1 MTIQKLFRLRVYV
14 KTLWRATISASRAV
28 GSQGK
33 LGSQMQVA
41 KLRSVNLEN
50 GEILE
55 QSGLRRHN
63 LGIIF
68 RAIRD
73 SGPISR
79 AQLAQITGMTKPG
92 VTNIVDEL
100 LERGL
105 LSQGAEESRKNR
117 GRPGVLLT
125 INAQATSIIV
135 IELRAFHTAVVA
147 FDLLGQEFYRE
158 RATTSDNLTPA
169 ERVTEVQPMLERSIQ
184 SASRQ
189 AARIAKVIVVVPGII
204 DADMKITSS
213 SLNWEQLE
221 LLQYIKSVVP
231 ASVPIELNT
240 VAKLAALA
248 EYRYIVRANKTSKQ
262 LLHLELGITP
272 GIGIVQNGELQ
283 LGANLSIGNI
293 AHISINQQGKLCR
306 CGKIGCIETEIG
318 FKVLIENTCPD
329 LVKDWGKDSEFYL
342 SEIISRAESGNPDVT
357 KGVEIISES
366 IATTLALL
374 IPVLDPD
381 RVILGGYAVRISELL
396 IPRLKYHLERKN
408 KNMSTFTLDT
418 SPLDTD
424 AALFGGY
431 ISAQEE
437 LFNAPHSIA

>member
-1 MTIQKLFRLRVYV
+1 
-14 KTLWRATISASRAV
+14 
-28 GSQGK
+28 
-33 LGSQMQVA
+33 MQVA
-41 KLRSVNLEN
+41 KLRSKNLEN

-79 AQLAQITGMTKPG
+79 AQLAHITGMTKPG

-105 LSQGAEESRKNR
+105 INQGAEESRKNR

-125 INAQATSIIV
+125 INAHATSVIV

-158 RATTSDNLTPA
+158 RATTLYNLTPE
-169 ERVTEVQPMLERSIQ
+169 ERVEEIHPMLDRSIQ
-184 SASRQ
+184 AATRQ
-189 AARIAKVIVVVPGII
+189 SSRIAKLIVVVPGII
-204 DADMKITSS
+204 DTDLKITSS

-221 LLQYIKSVVP
+221 LLQFIKNIVPEKVV
-231 ASVPIELNT
+231 IELNT
-240 VAKLAALA
+240 VAKLAAIA
-248 EYRYIVRANKTSKQ
+248 EYENLIKANKSSKL
-262 LLHLELGITP
+262 LLHMELGITA
-272 GIGIVQNGELQ
+272 GIALVQNGELQ
-283 LGANLSIGNI
+283 VGANQSMGNI
-293 AHISINQQGKLCR
+293 AHISINQHGKLCR

-318 FKVLIENTCPD
+318 FKALIEHTCPD
-329 LVKDWGKDSEFYL
+329 LVKDWSKDSEFYL
-342 SEIISRAESGNPDVT
+342 SEIIERANRQNQEVT
-357 KGVEIISES
+357 KGIELIAES
-366 IATTLALL
+366 VATTLAFL

-381 RVILGGYAVRISELL
+381 RVILGGYPVRIAHLL
-396 IPRLKYHLERKN
+396 MPRLKYHLERKN
-408 KNMSTFTLDT
+408 KSAGIFSLDV

-424 AALFGGY
+424 AALFGGF
-431 ISAQEE
+431 ILAQEE
-437 LFNAPHSIA
+437 LFNAPHSIS

>member
-1 MTIQKLFRLRVYV
+1 
-14 KTLWRATISASRAV
+14 
-28 GSQGK
+28 
-33 LGSQMQVA
+33 MQVA

-73 SGPISR
+73 AGSISR
-79 AQLAQITGMTKPG
+79 AQLAKITGMTKPG

-105 LSQGAEESRKNR
+105 LSQGAEESRQNR
-117 GRPGVLLT
+117 GRPGVLLS

-158 RATTSDNLTPA
+158 RATTIYNLTPE
-169 ERVTEVQPMLERSIQ
+169 ERITEVQPMLERAIQ

-189 AARIAKVIVVVPGII
+189 AARIAKIIVVVPGIV
-204 DADMKITSS
+204 DAETKITSS
-213 SLNWEQLE
+213 SLNWEKLE
-221 LLQYIKSVVP
+221 LLQHIKNVVP
-231 ASVPIELNT
+231 TSVPVEVNT

-272 GIGIVQNGELQ
+272 GVGIVQNGELQ

-293 AHISINQQGKLCR
+293 THISINQHGRLCR

-329 LVKDWGKDSEFYL
+329 LVKDWGKDSEYYL
-342 SEIISRAESGNPDVT
+342 SEIIKRAESGDQEVVKGIDV
-357 KGVEIISES
+357 IAES
-366 IATTLALL
+366 IATTLSLL

-381 RVILGGYAVRISELL
+381 RVVLGGYAVRISDLL

-424 AALFGGY
+424 AALFGGC
-431 ISAQEE
+431 ILAQEE
-437 LFNAPHSIA
+437 LFNAPHSIS

>member
-1 MTIQKLFRLRVYV
+1 
-14 KTLWRATISASRAV
+14 
-28 GSQGK
+28 
-33 LGSQMQVA
+33 MQVA
-41 KLRSVNLEN
+41 KLRSKNLEN

-79 AQLAQITGMTKPG
+79 AQLAHITGMTKPG

-105 LSQGAEESRKNR
+105 INQGAEESRKNR

-125 INAQATSIIV
+125 INAHATSVIV

-158 RATTSDNLTPA
+158 RATTLYNLTPE
-169 ERVTEVQPMLERSIQ
+169 ERVEEIQPMLDRSIQ
-184 SASRQ
+184 AATRQ
-189 AARIAKVIVVVPGII
+189 SSRIAKLIVVVPGII
-204 DADMKITSS
+204 DTDFKITSS

-221 LLQYIKSVVP
+221 LLQFIKNIVPEKVV
-231 ASVPIELNT
+231 IELNT
-240 VAKLAALA
+240 VAKLAAIA
-248 EYRYIVRANKTSKQ
+248 EYENLIKANKSSKL
-262 LLHLELGITP
+262 LLHMELGITA
-272 GIGIVQNGELQ
+272 GIALVQNGELQ
-283 LGANLSIGNI
+283 VGANQSMGNI
-293 AHISINQQGKLCR
+293 AHISINQHGKLCR

-318 FKVLIENTCPD
+318 FKALIEHTCPD
-329 LVKDWGKDSEFYL
+329 LVKDWSKDSEFYL
-342 SEIISRAESGNPDVT
+342 SEIIERANRQNQEVTQGIELIAESV
-357 KGVEIISES
+357 
-366 IATTLALL
+366 ATTLAFL

-381 RVILGGYAVRISELL
+381 RVILGGYPVRIAHLL
-396 IPRLKYHLERKN
+396 MPRLKYHLERKN
-408 KNMSTFTLDT
+408 KSAGIFSLDV

-424 AALFGGY
+424 AALFGGF
-431 ISAQEE
+431 ILAQEE
-437 LFNAPHSIA
+437 LFNAPHSIS

>member
-1 MTIQKLFRLRVYV
+1 
-14 KTLWRATISASRAV
+14 
-28 GSQGK
+28 
-33 LGSQMQVA
+33 MQVA

-73 SGPISR
+73 AGSISR
-79 AQLAQITGMTKPG
+79 AQLAKITGMTKPG

-105 LSQGAEESRKNR
+105 LSQGAEESRQNR
-117 GRPGVLLT
+117 GRPGVLLR

-135 IELRAFHTAVVA
+135 IELRAFHTSVVA

-158 RATTSDNLTPA
+158 RATTVYNLTPE
-169 ERVTEVQPMLERSIQ
+169 ERITEVQPMLERAIQ

-189 AARIAKVIVVVPGII
+189 AARIAKIIVVVPGIV
-204 DADMKITSS
+204 DAETKITSS
-213 SLNWEQLE
+213 SLNWEKLE
-221 LLQYIKSVVP
+221 LLQHIKNVIP
-231 ASVPIELNT
+231 ASVPVEVNT

-272 GIGIVQNGELQ
+272 GVGIVQNGELQ

-293 AHISINQQGKLCR
+293 THISINQHGRLCR

-329 LVKDWGKDSEFYL
+329 LVKDWGKDSEYYL
-342 SEIISRAESGNPDVT
+342 SEIIKRAEGGDQEVVKGIDV
-357 KGVEIISES
+357 IAES
-366 IATTLALL
+366 IATTLSLL

-381 RVILGGYAVRISELL
+381 RVVLGGYAVRISDFL

-408 KNMSTFTLDT
+408 KNVGTFSLEV

-424 AALFGGY
+424 AALFGGC
-431 ISAQEE
+431 ILAQEE
-437 LFNAPHSIA
+437 LFNAPHSIS

>member
-1 MTIQKLFRLRVYV
+1 
-14 KTLWRATISASRAV
+14 
-28 GSQGK
+28 
-33 LGSQMQVA
+33 MQAA

-73 SGPISR
+73 SGPVSR

-105 LSQGAEESRKNR
+105 LSQGAEETRKNR
-117 GRPGVLLT
+117 GRPGVLLS

-158 RATTSDNLTPA
+158 RATTHYNLTPE

-189 AARIAKVIVVVPGII
+189 AARIAKVIVAIPGII

-231 ASVPIELNT
+231 EKVPIELNT

-262 LLHLELGITP
+262 LLHLELGITH
-272 GIGIVQNGELQ
+272 GVGIVQNGELQ

-293 AHISINQQGKLCR
+293 AHISINQHGKLCR

-318 FKVLIENTCPD
+318 FKALIENTCPD

-342 SEIISRAESGNPDVT
+342 SEIVSRAKSGNPDVA
-357 KGVEIISES
+357 KGIELIAES
-366 IATTLALL
+366 VATSLALL

-396 IPRLKYHLERKN
+396 IPRLKYHLERKI

>member
-1 MTIQKLFRLRVYV
+1 MQ
-14 KTLWRATISASRAV
+14 A
-28 GSQGK
+28 GK
-33 LGSQMQVA
+33 LRT
-41 KLRSVNLEN
+41 KNLEN

-73 SGPISR
+73 TGSVSR
-79 AQLAQITGMTKPG
+79 AQLAKITGMTKPG

-105 LSQGAEESRKNR
+105 LSQGAEESRQNR
-117 GRPGVLLT
+117 GRPGVQLR
-125 INAQATSIIV
+125 INALATSIIV
-135 IELRAFHTAVVA
+135 IELRAFHTSVVA

-158 RATTSDNLTPA
+158 RATTVYNLTPE
-169 ERVTEVQPMLERSIQ
+169 ERITEVQPMLERAIQ

-189 AARIAKVIVVVPGII
+189 AARIARIIVVVPGIV
-204 DADMKITSS
+204 DAETKITSS
-213 SLNWEQLE
+213 SLNWEKLE
-221 LLQYIKSVVP
+221 LLQHIKNVVP
-231 ASVPIELNT
+231 ASVPVEVNT

-272 GIGIVQNGELQ
+272 GVGIVQNGELQ
-283 LGANLSIGNI
+283 LGANLSMGNI
-293 AHISINQQGKLCR
+293 AHISINQHGKLCR

-329 LVKDWGKDSEFYL
+329 LVKDWGKDSEYYL
-342 SEIISRAESGNPDVT
+342 SEIIKRAESGDQEVA
-357 KGVEIISES
+357 KGIDLIAES
-366 IATTLALL
+366 IATTLSFL

-381 RVILGGYAVRISELL
+381 RVVLGGYAVRISDFL

-408 KNMSTFTLDT
+408 KNVGTFSLEV

-424 AALFGGY
+424 AALFGGC
-431 ISAQEE
+431 ILAQEE
-437 LFNAPHSIA
+437 LFNAPHSIS

>member
-1 MTIQKLFRLRVYV
+1 
-14 KTLWRATISASRAV
+14 
-28 GSQGK
+28 
-33 LGSQMQVA
+33 
-41 KLRSVNLEN
+41 
-50 GEILE
+50 
-55 QSGLRRHN
+55 

-73 SGPISR
+73 AGSISR
-79 AQLAQITGMTKPG
+79 AQLAKITGMTKPG

-105 LSQGAEESRKNR
+105 LSQGAEESRQNR
-117 GRPGVLLT
+117 GRPGVLLR

-135 IELRAFHTAVVA
+135 IELRAFHTSVVA

-158 RATTSDNLTPA
+158 RATTVYNLTPE
-169 ERVTEVQPMLERSIQ
+169 ERITEVQPMLERAIQ

-189 AARIAKVIVVVPGII
+189 AARIAKIIVVVPGIV
-204 DADMKITSS
+204 DAETKITSS
-213 SLNWEQLE
+213 SLNWEKLE
-221 LLQYIKSVVP
+221 LLQHIKNVIP
-231 ASVPIELNT
+231 ASVPVEVNT

-272 GIGIVQNGELQ
+272 GVGIVQNGELQ

-293 AHISINQQGKLCR
+293 THISINQHGRLCR

-329 LVKDWGKDSEFYL
+329 LVKDWGKDSEYYL
-342 SEIISRAESGNPDVT
+342 SEIIKRAEGGDQEVVKGIDV
-357 KGVEIISES
+357 IAES
-366 IATTLALL
+366 IATTLSLL

-381 RVILGGYAVRISELL
+381 RVVLGGYAVRISDFL

-408 KNMSTFTLDT
+408 KNVGTFSLEV

-424 AALFGGY
+424 AALFGGC
-431 ISAQEE
+431 ILAQEE
-437 LFNAPHSIA
+437 LFNAPHSIS

>member
-1 MTIQKLFRLRVYV
+1 
-14 KTLWRATISASRAV
+14 
-28 GSQGK
+28 
-33 LGSQMQVA
+33 MQVA

-105 LSQGAEESRKNR
+105 LSQGAEESRQNR
-117 GRPGVLLT
+117 GRPGVQLR
-125 INAQATSIIV
+125 INALATSIIV

-147 FDLLGQEFYRE
+147 FDLLGQELYRE
-158 RATTSDNLTPA
+158 RATTSFNLTPE
-169 ERVTEVQPMLERSIQ
+169 ERVAEVHPMLERSIQ

-189 AARIAKVIVVVPGII
+189 AARIAKVIVAVPGII

-213 SLNWEQLE
+213 SLNWEKLE
-221 LLQYIKSVVP
+221 LLHYIKSVVP
-231 ASVPIELNT
+231 SIVPIELNT

-318 FKVLIENTCPD
+318 FKVLIENTCQD
-329 LVKDWGKDSEFYL
+329 LVKDWGKDSEIYL
-342 SEIISRAESGNPDVT
+342 SEIISRAESGNPDVS
-357 KGVEIISES
+357 KGIELIAES
-366 IATTLALL
+366 VATTLALL

-381 RVILGGYAVRISELL
+381 RVILGGYAVRISDLL
-396 IPRLKYHLERKN
+396 IPRLRYHLERKN

-437 LFNAPHSIA
+437 LFNDPHSIS

>member
-1 MTIQKLFRLRVYV
+1 
-14 KTLWRATISASRAV
+14 
-28 GSQGK
+28 
-33 LGSQMQVA
+33 MQVA

-73 SGPISR
+73 AGSISR
-79 AQLAQITGMTKPG
+79 AQLAKITGMTKPG

-105 LSQGAEESRKNR
+105 LSQGAEESRQNR
-117 GRPGVLLT
+117 GRPGVLLS

-158 RATTSDNLTPA
+158 RATTVYNLTPE
-169 ERVTEVQPMLERSIQ
+169 ERITEVQPMLERAIQ

-189 AARIAKVIVVVPGII
+189 AARIAKIIVVVPGIV
-204 DADMKITSS
+204 DAETKITSS
-213 SLNWEQLE
+213 SLNWEKLE
-221 LLQYIKSVVP
+221 LLQHIKNVIP
-231 ASVPIELNT
+231 ASVPVEVNT
-240 VAKLAALA
+240 VAKLAAMA
-248 EYRYIVRANKTSKQ
+248 EYRYIVRANKSSKQ

-272 GIGIVQNGELQ
+272 GVGIVQNGELQ

-293 AHISINQQGKLCR
+293 THISINQHGRLCR

-329 LVKDWGKDSEFYL
+329 LVKDWGKDSEYYL
-342 SEIISRAESGNPDVT
+342 SEIIKRAESGDQEVV
-357 KGVEIISES
+357 KGIELIAES
-366 IATTLALL
+366 IATTLSLL

-381 RVILGGYAVRISELL
+381 RVVLGGYAVRISELL
-396 IPRLKYHLERKN
+396 IPRLQYHLERKN

-424 AALFGGY
+424 AALFGGC
-431 ISAQEE
+431 ILAQEE
-437 LFNAPHSIA
+437 LFNAPHSIS

>member
-1 MTIQKLFRLRVYV
+1 
-14 KTLWRATISASRAV
+14 
-28 GSQGK
+28 
-33 LGSQMQVA
+33 MQVA

-73 SGPISR
+73 AGSISR
-79 AQLAQITGMTKPG
+79 AQLAKITGMTKPG

-105 LSQGAEESRKNR
+105 LSQGAEESRQNR
-117 GRPGVLLT
+117 GRPGVLLS

-158 RATTSDNLTPA
+158 RATTVYNLTPE
-169 ERVTEVQPMLERSIQ
+169 ERITEVQPMLERAIQ

-189 AARIAKVIVVVPGII
+189 AARIARIIVVVPGIV
-204 DADMKITSS
+204 DAETKITSS
-213 SLNWEQLE
+213 SLNWEKLE
-221 LLQYIKSVVP
+221 LLQHIKNVIP
-231 ASVPIELNT
+231 ASVPVEVNT
-240 VAKLAALA
+240 VAKLAAMA
-248 EYRYIVRANKTSKQ
+248 EYRYIVRANKSSKQ

-272 GIGIVQNGELQ
+272 GVGIVQNGELQ

-293 AHISINQQGKLCR
+293 THISINQHGRLCR

-329 LVKDWGKDSEFYL
+329 LVKDWGKDSEYYL
-342 SEIISRAESGNPDVT
+342 SEIIKRAESGDQEVA
-357 KGVEIISES
+357 KGIDLIAES
-366 IATTLALL
+366 IATTLSLL

-381 RVILGGYAVRISELL
+381 RVVLGGYAVRISELL

-424 AALFGGY
+424 AALFGGC
-431 ISAQEE
+431 ILAQEE
-437 LFNAPHSIA
+437 LFNAPHSIS

>member
-1 MTIQKLFRLRVYV
+1 MTIQKLISAKGCV
-14 KTLWRATISASRAV
+14 KTPPRATISASRAG

-100 LERGL
+100 LARGL

-125 INAQATSIIV
+125 INAQAASIIV

-158 RATTSDNLTPA
+158 RATTMYNLTPE
-169 ERVTEVQPMLERSIQ
+169 ERVTEVQPMLDRAIQ

-189 AARIAKVIVVVPGII
+189 TSRIAKIIVVVPGII
-204 DADMKITSS
+204 DEETKITSS
-213 SLNWEQLE
+213 SLNWEKLE
-221 LLQYIKSVVP
+221 LLQYAKNVVP
-231 ASVPIELNT
+231 ANVTIELNT

-248 EYRYIVRANKTSKQ
+248 EYNHLVKSNKTSKQ

-272 GIGIVQNGELQ
+272 GIAVVQNGELQ
-283 LGANLSIGNI
+283 LGANLSMGNI
-293 AHISINQQGKLCR
+293 AHISINEHGKLCR

-318 FKVLIENTCPD
+318 FKPLIEHTCPD

-342 SEIISRAESGNPDVT
+342 SEILARAATGNQDVA
-357 KGVEIISES
+357 KGVELIAES
-366 IATTLALL
+366 IATTLSFL

-396 IPRLKYHLERKN
+396 IPRLKHHLERKN
-408 KNMSTFTLDT
+408 KNVSTYSLDT

-424 AALFGGY
+424 AALFGGC
-431 ISAQEE
+431 ILAQEE
-437 LFNAPHSIA
+437 LFNAPHTIS

>member
-1 MTIQKLFRLRVYV
+1 
-14 KTLWRATISASRAV
+14 
-28 GSQGK
+28 
-33 LGSQMQVA
+33 MQVIN
-41 KLRSVNLEN
+41 LRSNTLEN

-105 LSQGAEESRKNR
+105 LTQGAEESKPNR
-117 GRPGVLLT
+117 GRPGVLLS
-125 INAQATSIIV
+125 INSQAASIIV

-147 FDLLGQEFYRE
+147 FDLRGQEFYRE
-158 RATTSDNLTPA
+158 RSTTSYNLTPE
-169 ERVTEVQPMLERSIQ
+169 ERVIEVQPMLDRSIQ
-184 SASRQ
+184 SATRYTSN
-189 AARIAKVIVVVPGII
+189 IAKIIVVVPGII
-204 DADMKITSS
+204 DTDLKITSS
-213 SLNWEQLE
+213 SLNWEKLE
-221 LLQYIKSVVP
+221 LNQYIKSVVP
-231 ASVPIELNT
+231 SNVPIELNT

-248 EYRYIVRANKTSKQ
+248 EYKYLLRENYQSKQ

-272 GIGIVQNGELQ
+272 GIAVVQNGELQ
-283 LGANLSIGNI
+283 LGANQSMGNI
-293 AHISINQQGKLCR
+293 AHISINQHGKLCR

-318 FKVLIENTCPD
+318 FKVLIEHTCPD
-329 LVKDWGKDSEFYL
+329 LVKDWSKDSEFYL
-342 SEIISRAESGNPDVT
+342 SEVIRRAESGNQV
-357 KGVEIISES
+357 VSEGIDLLADS
-366 IATTLALL
+366 IATTLAFL

-381 RVILGGYAVRISELL
+381 RVFLGGYAARISHLL
-396 IPRLKYHLERKN
+396 IPRIKHHLEHKN
-408 KNMSTFTLDT
+408 KSAGNFTLDT

-424 AALFGGY
+424 AALFGGC
-431 ISAQEE
+431 ILALEE
-437 LFNAPHSIA
+437 LFNSPQSIA

>member
-1 MTIQKLFRLRVYV
+1 MQ
-14 KTLWRATISASRAV
+14 A
-28 GSQGK
+28 GK
-33 LGSQMQVA
+33 LRT
-41 KLRSVNLEN
+41 KNLEN

-73 SGPISR
+73 TGSVSR
-79 AQLAQITGMTKPG
+79 AQLAKITGMTKPG

-105 LSQGAEESRKNR
+105 LSQGAEELRQNR
-117 GRPGVLLT
+117 GRPGVLLC

-147 FDLLGQEFYRE
+147 FDLLGQELYRE
-158 RATTSDNLTPA
+158 RATTSYNLTPE

-189 AARIAKVIVVVPGII
+189 AARIAKVIFAVPGII
-204 DADMKITSS
+204 DVDMKITSS
-213 SLNWEQLE
+213 SLNWEKLE
-221 LLQYIKSVVP
+221 LLHYIKSVVP
-231 ASVPIELNT
+231 SSVPIELNT

-248 EYRYIVRANKTSKQ
+248 EYRYIVRSNKTSKQ
-262 LLHLELGITP
+262 MLHLELGITP

-283 LGANLSIGNI
+283 LGANLSMGNI
-293 AHISINQQGKLCR
+293 AHISINQHGKLCR

-357 KGVEIISES
+357 KGIDLIAES
-366 IATTLALL
+366 VATTLSFL

-381 RVILGGYAVRISELL
+381 RVILGGYAVRISDLL
-396 IPRLKYHLERKN
+396 IPRLKYHLERMN

-431 ISAQEE
+431 ILAQEE
-437 LFNAPHSIA
+437 LFNDPHSIS

>member
-1 MTIQKLFRLRVYV
+1 MTIQKLIRLRVYV
-14 KTLWRATISASRAV
+14 KSLWRATISASRAV

-105 LSQGAEESRKNR
+105 LSQGPEESRKNR

-221 LLQYIKSVVP
+221 LLQYMKSVVP
-231 ASVPIELNT
+231 ENVPIELNT

-248 EYRYIVRANKTSKQ
+248 EYRYIIRANKTSKQ

-293 AHISINQQGKLCR
+293 AHISINQHGKLCR

-342 SEIISRAESGNPDVT
+342 SEIISRAKSGNPEVA
-357 KGVEIISES
+357 KGIDLIAES
-366 IATTLALL
+366 VATTLAFL

>member
-1 MTIQKLFRLRVYV
+1 
-14 KTLWRATISASRAV
+14 
-28 GSQGK
+28 
-33 LGSQMQVA
+33 MQVA

-105 LSQGAEESRKNR
+105 LNQGAEESRKNR

-158 RATTSDNLTPA
+158 RSTTVYNLTPE
-169 ERVTEVQPMLERSIQ
+169 ERITEVQPMLERSIQ

-189 AARIAKVIVVVPGII
+189 AARIAKIIVVVPGIV
-204 DADMKITSS
+204 DAETKITSS
-213 SLNWEQLE
+213 SLNWEKLE
-221 LLQYIKSVVP
+221 LLQHIKNVVP
-231 ASVPIELNT
+231 TSVPVEVNT

-272 GIGIVQNGELQ
+272 GVGIVQNGELQ

-293 AHISINQQGKLCR
+293 THISINQHGRLCR

-318 FKVLIENTCPD
+318 FKVLIENTCSD
-329 LVKDWGKDSEFYL
+329 LVKDWGKDSEYYL
-342 SEIISRAESGNPDVT
+342 SEIIKRAENGDQEVA
-357 KGVEIISES
+357 KGIDLIAES
-366 IATTLALL
+366 IATTLSLL

-424 AALFGGY
+424 AALFGGC
-431 ISAQEE
+431 ILAQEE
-437 LFNAPHSIA
+437 LFNAPHSIS

>member
-1 MTIQKLFRLRVYV
+1 
-14 KTLWRATISASRAV
+14 
-28 GSQGK
+28 
-33 LGSQMQVA
+33 MQVA

-73 SGPISR
+73 SGSISR
-79 AQLAQITGMTKPG
+79 AQLAKITGMTKPG

-105 LSQGAEESRKNR
+105 LSQGAEESRQNR
-117 GRPGVLLT
+117 GRPGVLLR

-135 IELRAFHTAVVA
+135 IELRAFHTSVVA

-158 RATTSDNLTPA
+158 RATTVYNLTPE

-189 AARIAKVIVVVPGII
+189 AARIAKIIVVVPGIV
-204 DADMKITSS
+204 DAETKITSS
-213 SLNWEQLE
+213 SLNWEKLE
-221 LLQYIKSVVP
+221 LLQHIKNVVP
-231 ASVPIELNT
+231 ASVPIEVNT
-240 VAKLAALA
+240 VAKLAAMA
-248 EYRYIVRANKTSKQ
+248 EYRYIVRASKSSKQ

-293 AHISINQQGKLCR
+293 AHISINQHGRLCR

-329 LVKDWGKDSEFYL
+329 LVKDWGKDSEYYL
-342 SEIISRAESGNPDVT
+342 SEIIKRAESGDQEVV
-357 KGVEIISES
+357 KGIELIAES
-366 IATTLALL
+366 IATTLSFL

-381 RVILGGYAVRISELL
+381 RVVLGGYAVRISDFL

-408 KNMSTFTLDT
+408 KNVGTFSLEV

-424 AALFGGY
+424 AALFGGC
-431 ISAQEE
+431 ILAQEE
-437 LFNAPHSIA
+437 LFNAPHSIS

>member
-1 MTIQKLFRLRVYV
+1 
-14 KTLWRATISASRAV
+14 
-28 GSQGK
+28 
-33 LGSQMQVA
+33 MQVA
-41 KLRSVNLEN
+41 KLRSMNLEN

-79 AQLAQITGMTKPG
+79 AQLAHITGMTKPG

-105 LSQGAEESRKNR
+105 LNQGAEESRKNR
-117 GRPGVLLT
+117 GRPGVLLS

-158 RATTSDNLTPA
+158 RATTLYNLTPE
-169 ERVTEVQPMLERSIQ
+169 ERVDEIQPMLDRAIQ
-184 SASRQ
+184 SATRQ
-189 AARIAKVIVVVPGII
+189 SSRIAKIIVVVPGII
-204 DADMKITSS
+204 DTDLKITSS

-221 LLQYIKSVVP
+221 LLQFVKNVVP
-231 ASVPIELNT
+231 HDVVIELNT

-248 EYRYIVRANKTSKQ
+248 EYNHLVETKVTAKQ
-262 LLHLELGITP
+262 LLHVELGITA
-272 GIGIVQNGELQ
+272 GIAIVQNGELQ
-283 LGANLSIGNI
+283 QGANQSMGNI
-293 AHISINQQGKLCR
+293 AHISINQHGKLCR

-318 FKVLIENTCPD
+318 FKALIEHTCPD
-329 LVKDWGKDSEFYL
+329 LVKDWSKDSEFYL
-342 SEIISRAESGNPDVT
+342 NEILKRADRGNSEVVKGIETIAESV
-357 KGVEIISES
+357 
-366 IATTLALL
+366 ATTLAFL

-381 RVILGGYAVRISELL
+381 RVILGGYPVRIANLL
-396 IPRLKYHLERKN
+396 MPRLKYHLERKN
-408 KNMSTFTLDT
+408 KNVGTFWMDV

-424 AALFGGY
+424 AALFGGC
-431 ISAQEE
+431 ILAQEE
-437 LFNAPHSIA
+437 LFGAPHSIAQFD

>member
-1 MTIQKLFRLRVYV
+1 
-14 KTLWRATISASRAV
+14 
-28 GSQGK
+28 
-33 LGSQMQVA
+33 MQVA

-73 SGPISR
+73 AGSISR
-79 AQLAQITGMTKPG
+79 AQLAKITGMTKPG

-105 LSQGAEESRKNR
+105 LSQGAEESRQNR
-117 GRPGVLLT
+117 GRPGVLLQ

-158 RATTSDNLTPA
+158 RATTVYNLTPE

-189 AARIAKVIVVVPGII
+189 AARIAKIIVVVPGIV
-204 DADMKITSS
+204 DAETKITSS
-213 SLNWEQLE
+213 SLNWEKLE
-221 LLQYIKSVVP
+221 LLQHIKNVVP
-231 ASVPIELNT
+231 ASVPVEVNT

-293 AHISINQQGKLCR
+293 AHISINQHGRLCR

-329 LVKDWGKDSEFYL
+329 LVKDWGKDSEYYL
-342 SEIISRAESGNPDVT
+342 SEIIKRAESGNQEVVKGIDV
-357 KGVEIISES
+357 IAES
-366 IATTLALL
+366 IATTLSLL

-381 RVILGGYAVRISELL
+381 RVVLGGYAVRISELL

-424 AALFGGY
+424 AALFGGC
-431 ISAQEE
+431 ILAQEE
-437 LFNAPHSIA
+437 LFNAPHSIS

>member
-1 MTIQKLFRLRVYV
+1 
-14 KTLWRATISASRAV
+14 
-28 GSQGK
+28 
-33 LGSQMQVA
+33 MQVA

-73 SGPISR
+73 AGSISR
-79 AQLAQITGMTKPG
+79 AQLAKITGMTKPG

-105 LSQGAEESRKNR
+105 LSQGAEESRQNR
-117 GRPGVLLT
+117 GRPGVLLR

-158 RATTSDNLTPA
+158 RSTTIYNLTPE
-169 ERVTEVQPMLERSIQ
+169 ERITEVQPMLERAIQ

-189 AARIAKVIVVVPGII
+189 AARIAKIIVVVPGIV
-204 DADMKITSS
+204 DAETKITSS
-213 SLNWEQLE
+213 SLNWEKLE
-221 LLQYIKSVVP
+221 LLQHIKNVIP
-231 ASVPIELNT
+231 ASVPVEVNT

-272 GIGIVQNGELQ
+272 GVGIVQNGELQ

-293 AHISINQQGKLCR
+293 THISINQHGRLCR

-329 LVKDWGKDSEFYL
+329 LVKDWGKDSEYYL
-342 SEIISRAESGNPDVT
+342 SEIIKRAESGDQEVA
-357 KGVEIISES
+357 KGIDLIAES
-366 IATTLALL
+366 IATTLSLL

-381 RVILGGYAVRISELL
+381 RVVLGGYAVRISELL

-424 AALFGGY
+424 AALFGGC
-431 ISAQEE
+431 ILAQEE
-437 LFNAPHSIA
+437 LFNAPHSIS

>member
-1 MTIQKLFRLRVYV
+1 
-14 KTLWRATISASRAV
+14 
-28 GSQGK
+28 
-33 LGSQMQVA
+33 MQVA

-73 SGPISR
+73 AGSISR
-79 AQLAQITGMTKPG
+79 AQLAKITGMTKPG

-105 LSQGAEESRKNR
+105 LSQGAEESRQNR
-117 GRPGVLLT
+117 GRPGVLLS

-158 RATTSDNLTPA
+158 RATTVYNLTPE
-169 ERVTEVQPMLERSIQ
+169 ERITEVQPMLERAIQ

-189 AARIAKVIVVVPGII
+189 AARIAKIIVVVPGIV
-204 DADMKITSS
+204 DAETKITSS
-213 SLNWEQLE
+213 SLNWEKLE
-221 LLQYIKSVVP
+221 LLQHIKNVIP
-231 ASVPIELNT
+231 ASVPVEVNT

-272 GIGIVQNGELQ
+272 GVGIVQNGELQ

-293 AHISINQQGKLCR
+293 THISINQHGRLCR

-329 LVKDWGKDSEFYL
+329 LVKDWGKDSEYYL
-342 SEIISRAESGNPDVT
+342 SEIIKRAESGDQEVA
-357 KGVEIISES
+357 KGIDLIAES
-366 IATTLALL
+366 IATTLSLL

-381 RVILGGYAVRISELL
+381 RVVLGGYAVRISELL
-396 IPRLKYHLERKN
+396 IPRLQYHLERKN

-424 AALFGGY
+424 AALFGGC
-431 ISAQEE
+431 ILAQEE
-437 LFNAPHSIA
+437 LFNAPHSIS

>member
-1 MTIQKLFRLRVYV
+1 
-14 KTLWRATISASRAV
+14 
-28 GSQGK
+28 
-33 LGSQMQVA
+33 MQVA
-41 KLRSVNLEN
+41 KLRSINLEN

-100 LERGL
+100 LDRGL
-105 LSQGAEESRKNR
+105 LNQGAEEVQKGR
-117 GRPGVLLT
+117 GRPGVLLS
-125 INAQATSIIV
+125 INAQASSIIV

-158 RATTSDNLTPA
+158 RATTLYNLTPE
-169 ERVTEVQPMLERSIQ
+169 ERVEEIQPMLERAIQ

-189 AARIAKVIVVVPGII
+189 SSRIAKIIVVVPGII
-204 DADMKITSS
+204 DTELKITSS

-221 LLQYIKSVVP
+221 LLQYVKNVVP
-231 ASVPIELNT
+231 KNVTIELNT

-248 EYRYIVRANKTSKQ
+248 EYNHLVAANLSSKQ
-262 LLHLELGITP
+262 LLHVELGITA
-272 GIGIVQNGELQ
+272 GIAVVQNGELQ
-283 LGANLSIGNI
+283 LGANQSMGNI
-293 AHISINQQGKLCR
+293 AHISINQHGKLCR

-318 FKVLIENTCPD
+318 FKALIEHTCPD
-329 LVKDWGKDSEFYL
+329 LVRDWSKDSEFYL
-342 SEIISRAESGNPDVT
+342 SEIVKRAERGDTEVIQ
-357 KGVEIISES
+357 GIDIIAES
-366 IATTLALL
+366 VATTLALL

-381 RVILGGYAVRISELL
+381 RVILGGYPVRISNL
-396 IPRLKYHLERKN
+396 IMPRLKYNLERKN
-408 KNMSTFTLDT
+408 KNVGTFSLEV

-424 AALFGGY
+424 AALFGGC
-431 ISAQEE
+431 ILAQEE
-437 LFNAPHSIA
+437 LFNAPLSIA